1 MPLLPPLDPRRPLDG
16 LTRRTLLRAS
26 CGVAAVGALAGAAS
40 VGWEQVAGRA
50 RRDPLPA
57 GTPILVL
64 VTMYGGNDG
73 LGTVVPVGDPAYRD
87 ARPGLAWGAD
97 EVLPLDGPLAGPATG
112 RDAVGLNPS
121 LTGLADQWR
130 AGRLAVVRGV
140 GHPTLDRSHFRSID
154 VWQTAS
160 PDEPVGTGWVGR
172 WLDTTGDDPLR
183 ALHLGSVL
191 PPLAVGRRVLAAALP
206 LGTAPSGGD
215 RTVLDHFAAPD
226 PGDSPVLAQVAASY
240 GDAVR
245 VGAALEPVG
254 DRATGLLDADQSAA
268 TSFAAQVALTARC
281 IRMGVPSRV
290 YSLSLSGFDT
300 HADERDGH
308 AAQLARLDR
317 GLTALRDALDGD
329 PRAGDVVVMAYS
341 EFGRRVRANA
351 SQGTDHGTSGPVLL
365 LGDRVRGGLHG
376 EQPSL
381 TDLVDGDLRTTTD
394 FRRVYGDVLRS
405 VLHADPAQ
413 VLGQDPEPL
422 GLLRPV

>member
-26 CGVAAVGALAGAAS
+26 CGVAAAGALAGAAS
-40 VGWEQVAGRA
+40 VGWEHVVARA

-73 LGTVVPVGDPAYRD
+73 LGTVVPVGDPAYRA

-97 EVLPLDGPLAGPATG
+97 EVLSLDGPPAGAATG
-112 RDAVGLNPS
+112 RDAVGLNPA
-121 LTGLADQWR
+121 LTGLAERWR

-140 GHPTLDRSHFRSID
+140 GHPSLDRSHFRSID

-160 PDEPVGTGWVGR
+160 PQEPVGTGWVGR

-191 PPLAVGRRVLAAALP
+191 PPLAVGRRLLAAALP
-206 LGTAPSGGD
+206 LGSPPDDGD
-215 RTVLDHFAAPD
+215 PAVLQHFAVAD
-226 PGDSPVLAQVAASY
+226 PGDSPVLARVAASY
-240 GDAVR
+240 AEAGR
-245 VGAALEPVG
+245 VAAALAPVG
-254 DRATGLLDADQSAA
+254 DRATGLLDADPSAA
-268 TSFAAQVALTARC
+268 TSFATQVDLTARC
-281 IRMGVPSRV
+281 ITMGVPTQV
-290 YSLSLSGFDT
+290 YSLSLTGFDT
-300 HADERDGH
+300 HADERDAH
-308 AAQLARLDR
+308 ATQLGRLDR
-317 GLTALRDALDGD
+317 GLTALRDALEGD

-405 VLHADPAQ
+405 VLRTDPAE
-413 VLGQDPEPL
+413 VLGLDPEPL
-422 GLLRPV
+422 GLLV